1 MDHDLWVG
9 LAKYAQGTQNNRC
22 GTILGSKYD
31 FLHEDEYQSF
41 LLTDN
46 IVLTGHIQAFPKYPN
61 GKFVTSLQY
70 LKKQGRDEEQWP
82 SS

>member
-9 LAKYAQGTQNNRC
+9 LAKHAQGTQNNRC

-41 LLTDN
+41 LQTDN
-46 IVLTGHIQAFPKYPN
+46 IVLTGHIQAGTQN
-61 GKFVTSLQY
+61 RKFVISLQY
-70 LKKQGRDEEQWP
+70 LKK
-82 SS
+82 